1 MYSLYKNNRG
11 NPLFSVYDQLLP
23 VVNLNQNFDSLLVP
37 KNHVSR
43 QKSDNYYINQNYLLR
58 AHTTAHQTEL
68 IQMGLDNFLVVGDVF
83 RRDSIDSSHYPV
95 FHQVDAVR
103 LCSKHDVFGK
113 NITSEHSLFEEREIT
128 EDHQS
133 CHSDA
138 AVNFL
143 TQDLKSCLISLAT
156 SVFGKDVEWRWVSAS
171 FPFTHPSW
179 ELEIKLCDKWTE
191 ILGCGIIK
199 QDILK
204 NSGVR
209 EKVGWAFGLGLERW
223 AMKLY
228 NIPDIR
234 VFWSTDPR
242 FHEQFD
248 FEDPST
254 PVTFQSYSK
263 QPPCINDISFWLPEE
278 GKYCSE
284 DFYDLV
290 RSIGDDLVEKVE
302 LIDDFLHPK
311 KKTRSHCYRITYRSW
326 QKALL
331 QEEANVVHQ
340 KIAEAAQNSFGV
352 QLRC

>member
-1 MYSLYKNNRG
+1 MTNVTPKILSYIGKNLHLQKTNPLNHLRKRIVEVMYSLYKNNRG
-11 NPLFSVYDQLLP
+11 NPLFSLHDQLLP

-58 AHTTAHQTEL
+58 AHTTAHQ
-68 IQMGLDNFLVVGDVF
+68 
-83 RRDSIDSSHYPV
+83 
-95 FHQVDAVR
+95 
-103 LCSKHDVFGK
+103 VFGK
-113 NITSEHSLFEEREIT
+113 TNITSEHSLFEEREIT

-204 NSGVR
+204 NC
-209 EKVGWAFGLGLERW
+209 
-223 AMKLY
+223 KLL
-228 NIPDIR
+228 
-234 VFWSTDPR
+234 S
-242 FHEQFD
+242 D
-248 FEDPST
+248 FQIT
-254 PVTFQSYSK
+254 IY
-263 QPPCINDISFWLPEE
+263 I
-278 GKYCSE
+278 
-284 DFYDLV
+284 DF
-290 RSIGDDLVEKVE
+290 IVE

-326 QKALL
+326 QKALM
-331 QEEANVVHQ
+331 QEEANDVHQ
-340 KIAEAAQNSFGV
+340 KIAEAAQSSFGV
-352 QLRC
+352 QLR